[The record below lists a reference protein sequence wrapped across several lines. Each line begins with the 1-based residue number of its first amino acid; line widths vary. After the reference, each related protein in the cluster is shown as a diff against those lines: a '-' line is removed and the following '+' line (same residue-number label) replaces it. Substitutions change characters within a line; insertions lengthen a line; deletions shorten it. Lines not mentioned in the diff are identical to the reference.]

1 MTNNHYRTGGGNRS
15 RRRSNQAVDRSSDRR
30 ATETQHV
37 TYSDYNSFEQK
48 LSGEVDWVQL
58 VSCQQSL
65 DLIWCPGTLQG
76 LSSSS
81 SYLADGFTKF
91 SVECCGLS
99 EHWLYYK
106 DLHFLCKI
114 NSAYSS
120 FAVSDNSLR
129 LECARKVGK
138 KLGVLSLV
146 LWCASMSLNRTTKQT
161 SHWRWSVWSWGGCSC
176 WSRLASEWQRHVE
189 PFQSLNIVYVLF
201 CDLDECVGSCVDP
214 HALCFLGVYL

>member
-1 MTNNHYRTGGGNRS
+1 MSAVS
-15 RRRSNQAVDRSSDRR
+15 RFNLMSWN
-30 ATETQHV
+30 V
-37 TYSDYNSFEQK
+37 T
-48 LSGEVDWVQL
+48 
-58 VSCQQSL
+58 
-65 DLIWCPGTLQG
+65 G

-81 SYLADGFTKF
+81 SYH
-91 SVECCGLS
+91 SVDFCGLS
-99 EHWLYYK
+99 EHWLYDK

-161 SHWRWSVWSWGGCSC
+161 SH
-176 WSRLASEWQRHVE
+176 
-189 PFQSLNIVYVLF
+189 
-201 CDLDECVGSCVDP
+201 
-214 HALCFLGVYL
+214 